1 MSKEI
6 KFTEE
11 EISEIN
17 SLRENNQTKIL
28 EFGQIRMETLMTR
41 KRLAQ
46 LDELESQLEDDVNT
60 LQKKEVDLVDS
71 LTKKYGIGSLDLES
85 GVFRPAEKNL

>member
-1 MSKEI
+1 MSTEI

-11 EISEIN
+11 EIEEIN

-28 EFGQIRMETLMTR
+28 EFGQVRMEMLMTR
-41 KRLAQ
+41 KRLNQ
-46 LDELESQLEDDVNT
+46 LDEVEAQLEDDVSA
-60 LQKKEVDLVDS
+60 LQKQEVDLVDT

-85 GVFRPAEKNL
+85 GVFRPAEIN

>member
-28 EFGQIRMETLMTR
+28 EFGQVRMETLMTR
-41 KRLAQ
+41 KRLTQ
-46 LDELESQLEDDVNT
+46 LDELEAKLEDDVNT
-60 LQKKEVDLVDS
+60 LQKKELDLVDS
-71 LTKKYGIGSLDLES
+71 LTKKYGVGSLDLES
-85 GVFRPAEKNL
+85 GVFRPTEQN

>member
-11 EISEIN
+11 EITEIN

-28 EFGQIRMETLMTR
+28 EFGQVRMETLMTR
-41 KRLAQ
+41 KRLTQ
-46 LDELESQLEDDVNT
+46 LDELEAKLEDDVNT
-60 LQKKEVDLVDS
+60 LQKKEMDLVDS
-71 LTKKYGIGSLDLES
+71 LTKKYGVGSLDLES
-85 GVFRPAEKNL
+85 GVFRPAEQN